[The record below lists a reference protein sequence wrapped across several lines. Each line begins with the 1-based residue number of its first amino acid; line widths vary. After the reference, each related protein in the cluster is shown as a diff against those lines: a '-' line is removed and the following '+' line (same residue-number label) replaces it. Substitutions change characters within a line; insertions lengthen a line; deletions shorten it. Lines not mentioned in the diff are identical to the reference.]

1 MRRRLPFK
9 KGGKLVIMV
18 IILVSLVLFSGR
30 KTSGLYSCHNKKMQI
45 KFSISIFINL
55 EEWNVD
61 AFKRQANIFPYD
73 KLKVH

>member
-1 MRRRLPFK
+1 
-9 KGGKLVIMV
+9 
-18 IILVSLVLFSGR
+18 
-30 KTSGLYSCHNKKMQI
+30 MQI

-73 KLKVH
+73 KLLKMFIKLLLKMLCVYCGPQKLTTKKKSHNSIKNSLQNKTENW